1 VTPQTRYA
9 RTADGVHIAYQ
20 VHGDGPID
28 LGWLTNVEALWEVPS
43 QARFLN

>member
-28 LGWLTNVEALWEVPS
+28 LVIALGWMTNVEAL
-43 QARFLN
+43 